1 MMRVVVVG
9 GTGLVGHHLVDECV
23 RRGHQTRSVSRHLP
37 AHHSPRWVAGA
48 EHMAADVT
56 TGEGLTDA
64 LAEADVLID
73 VLDGQFGKGQRALD
87 DGALNLLTAAREAG
101 IARAV
106 VLSIVNCDLAA
117 FSYYRAKV
125 RQEKIYQNSSIPS
138 VVVRA
143 TQFHNFLT
151 VVFDG
156 GRKAGVLPVLKNA
169 VFQPIAV
176 QDVAGALADAAT
188 HQPIPQGT
196 INVGGPQVLEMAELA
211 RIYRDVTGAT
221 GRQITLPL
229 PGALGKFFSSGENLA
244 RDSAVNGLTFEA
256 WLRLRSV

>member
-1 MMRVVVVG
+1 MARVVVVG

-23 RRGHQTRSVSRHLP
+23 RRSHQTRSISRHLP
-37 AHHSPRWVAGA
+37 AHHSSRWVAGA
-48 EHMAADVT
+48 EYISADVT

-64 LAEADVLID
+64 LAGSDVLID
-73 VLDGQFGKGQRALD
+73 VLDGRFGKGQRVLD
-87 DGALNLLTAAREAG
+87 DGALNLLAAAREAG
-101 IARAV
+101 VGRAV
-106 VLSIVNCDLAA
+106 VLSIVNADRAA

-125 RQEKIYQNSSIPS
+125 RQEKIYQNSAVPS
-138 VVVRA
+138 VIVRA
-143 TQFHNFLT
+143 TQFHNFLA

-156 GRKAGVLPVLKNA
+156 GRKAGVLPILKDT

-188 HQPIPQGT
+188 HEPIPEGI

-211 RIYRDVTGAT
+211 RIYRDVTETT
-221 GRQITLPL
+221 GRQITMPL

-256 WLRLRSV
+256 WLRHRSS